1 MCSKSEETRHEQYL
15 RILTDGPD
23 GEKDYEAVR
32 YLVDKGYS
40 DSKYIVS
47 RMKDSYGS
55 VRNVA
60 WLGPNANG
68 VDYIDQLRAITT
80 QSKTK
85 EIEQQDKKHNTND
98 VLNYPKKTKPK
109 ISWVGI
115 AETVIAAIVIAAIF
129 FILAKHFDI
138 HLNQ

>member
-1 MCSKSEETRHEQYL
+1 MCSKSEETRRQQYL

-55 VRNVA
+55 VSNVV

-68 VDYIDQLRAITT
+68 IDYIDELKSITE
-80 QSKTK
+80 QSKPK
-85 EIEQQDKKHNTND
+85 KIEQQDKNDNGNTIIKN
-98 VLNYPKKTKPK
+98 PKQTKPK
-109 ISWVGI
+109 ISLVGI
-115 AETVIAAIVIAAIF
+115 AEKVIATVIIAAIF
-129 FILAKHFDI
+129 FILSKHFGI
-138 HLNQ
+138 YLK